1 MSRLRIEGRKQER
14 SKQMRC
20 YEFSDAIS
28 LGSLHLVERPDPV
41 PGRNDIVI
49 RMRAAALNFRD
60 VAMLRGKYH
69 IGVSPPLI
77 PLSDGAGE
85 VVQVGEAVTRFRIG
99 DLACPTYLPDWHH
112 GPIEASRVRRRLGG
126 PTDGVLTELMRVHES
141 EAVRAP
147 SHLEA
152 TDAAAL
158 PVAAVTSWRVLY
170 RIGAL
175 RPGETL
181 LVQGAGA
188 VSTTTLQL
196 AKAGGARCISV
207 LRNDRHMNALK
218 ALGADLVLTNG
229 NSPDWPQQVR
239 EATNG
244 AGADVALNVAGG
256 KTLTSTVAAT
266 KLEGTVHLVGF
277 AADPIAELDLFE
289 AIRHGTTFHT
299 ATAGSREDFE
309 AFVRTSELHGLR
321 PAVAKIFALNEF
333 RSALEFFEQGGHC
346 GKVVLKLEF

>member
-1 MSRLRIEGRKQER
+1 
-14 SKQMRC
+14 MRC

-28 LGSLHLVERPDPV
+28 FQSLRLVERPDPL
-41 PGRNDIVI
+41 PGPHDIVI

-60 VAMLRGKYH
+60 VAMLRGHYH

-77 PLSDGAGE
+77 PLSDGAGD
-85 VVQVGEAVTRFRIG
+85 VVRVGEAVTRFNVG

-112 GPIEASRVRRRLGG
+112 GPLEAARVRRRLGG
-126 PTDGVLTELMRVHES
+126 PTDGVLTELMCVHET
-141 EAVRAP
+141 EAVLAP
-147 SHLEA
+147 SHLVPDE
-152 TDAAAL
+152 AAAL
-158 PVAAVTSWRVLY
+158 PVVAATTWRALY
-170 RIGAL
+170 RIGSL
-175 RPGETL
+175 RLGETL

-188 VSTTTLQL
+188 ISTTALQL

-207 LRNDRHMNALK
+207 LRDDRHADALK
-218 ALGADLVLTNG
+218 ALGADLVLTSG
-229 NSPDWPQQVR
+229 NEPIWPQQVR

-244 AGADVALNVAGG
+244 LGADVALNVAGG

-277 AADPIAELDLFE
+277 VADPVAELDLFE

-309 AFVRTSELHGLR
+309 AFIRSSAQHRLR
-321 PAVAKIFALNEF
+321 PAIARTFAL
-333 RSALEFFEQGGHC
+333 FELREAFDLVGRGGHC
-346 GKVVLKLEF
+346 GKVVVTLDF

>member
-1 MSRLRIEGRKQER
+1 MH
-14 SKQMRC
+14 C

-28 LGSLHLVERPDPV
+28 LESLHLVERPDPE
-41 PGRNDIVI
+41 PGSNDIVI

-60 VAMLRGKYH
+60 AAMLRGKYH

-77 PLSDGAGE
+77 PLSDGAGD
-85 VVQVGEAVTRFRIG
+85 VVKAGKEVTRFRIG
-99 DLACPTYLPDWHH
+99 DLVCPTYLPDWHH
-112 GPIEASRVRRRLGG
+112 GPIEAGRVRRRLGG
-126 PTDGVLTELMRVHES
+126 PTDGVLTEFMCVHET
-141 EAVRAP
+141 EAVGAP
-147 SHLEA
+147 AHLDA
-152 TDAAAL
+152 TEAAAL

-188 VSTTTLQL
+188 ISTTALQL

-207 LRNDRHMNALK
+207 VRDDRHGTALK

-266 KLEGTVHLVGF
+266 KLGGIVHLVGF
-277 AADPIAELDLFE
+277 AADPVAELDLFE

-299 ATAGSREDFE
+299 ATAGNREDFE
-309 AFVRTSELHGLR
+309 AFVRTSEQHRLR
-321 PAVAKIFALNEF
+321 PAIAKIFALTEF
-333 RSALEFFEQGGHC
+333 GNALEFFERGGHC
-346 GKVVLKLEF
+346 GKVALKLEF